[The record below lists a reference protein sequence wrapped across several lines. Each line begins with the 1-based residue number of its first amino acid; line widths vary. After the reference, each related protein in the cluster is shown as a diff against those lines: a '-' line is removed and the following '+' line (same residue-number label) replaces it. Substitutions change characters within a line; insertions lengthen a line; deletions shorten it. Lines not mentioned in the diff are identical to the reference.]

1 MTQPCSTNNHGG
13 DRLQGKGL
21 DAAQGHWYYPPN
33 SFQASTKQPLKFF
46 VQISPLNS
54 KGIQHLPQHEQTQ
67 ISPINHAWEWAEIFF
82 LSFST

>member
-1 MTQPCSTNNHGG
+1 MEEIDSKEKDWIQVKLVPVG
-13 DRLQGKGL
+13 
-21 DAAQGHWYYPPN
+21 AGHWYYPPN
-33 SFQASTKQPLKFF
+33 SFQSSTKQHLNFF